1 MGEDA
6 SEERNLFTRSRE
18 STAAYVA
25 SDLGVVRVDLA
36 PDRIGEFSLVER
48 CNARGVAAGDAL
60 VAVATPEEVLLDRG
74 DGFTDRGF
82 GDAVAVGVDGG
93 TVYAAAPG
101 GEIGRLDASA
111 ESSDSWEAVGTAGEP
126 RRFDGALLAAGDGV
140 YRVGDGL
147 EPLGLGSAEDV
158 AAAGPYAA
166 SGDGLFR
173 RTDGDWQ
180 QEYEGAASI
189 VAADGERAHAVGKSG
204 LLERVSDE
212 SAGDATRWERLATP
226 GNAVPVDLAYGACL
240 YAVTAAG
247 EFLLAAKKEQAT
259 DGQGGWRT
267 RTLGVRG
274 VTGLA
279 VLG

>member
-6 SEERNLFTRSRE
+6 SEERNLFARSRE
-18 STAAYVA
+18 STVAFVA

-48 CNARGVAAGDAL
+48 CSARGVAAGDAL
-60 VAVATPEEVLLDRG
+60 VAVATPDGVLLDRG
-74 DGFTDRGF
+74 EGFADAGF
-82 GDAVAVGVDGG
+82 GATVAVGVDDE

-101 GEIGRLDASA
+101 GKIGRLDASA
-111 ESSDSWEAVGTAGEP
+111 ESSAGWTAVGTAGEP
-126 RRFDGALLAAGDGV
+126 RRFDGALLAAGSGV
-140 YRVGDGL
+140 YRIDEGL
-147 EPLGLGSAEDV
+147 ESLGLHEARDV

-166 SGDGLFR
+166 TEEGLFHSA
-173 RTDGDWQ
+173 DGEWRG
-180 QEYEGAASI
+180 EYDGVASV
-189 VAADGERAHAVGKSG
+189 VAADGERAHAVDGSG
-204 LLERVSDE
+204 VLERVSDG
-212 SAGDATRWERLATP
+212 SAGDAACWERPATP
-226 GNAVPVDLAYGACL
+226 GSAMPVALAYGACV

-247 EFLLAAKKEQAT
+247 EFLLAAEDDQAT

-267 RTLGVRG
+267 RTIGVRG